1 MCSVPHLHTAALRAG
16 EGQEV
21 GAKTEMKGPVKEEQ
35 TKDLHDCSQAGL
47 HTCLKQ
53 SNSGCCQREPTK
65 GLFTDVPS
73 LFTAQINRRGA
84 HSSYLIKAA
93 KKNPTKTPKPRRVQ
107 SDSCFK
113 RVPSQQLLLSFLLLC
128 GLVEE
133 AQRSWYPLDQ
143 AP

>member
-16 EGQEV
+16 ERQEA

-35 TKDLHDCSQAGL
+35 TKDPHDCSQAGL
-47 HTCLKQ
+47 HTHSLN
-53 SNSGCCQREPTK
+53 NSGCRLREPTK

-93 KKNPTKTPKPRRVQ
+93 KNNPPETQ
-107 SDSCFK
+107 EGS
-113 RVPSQQLLLSFLLLC
+113 
-128 GLVEE
+128 E
-133 AQRSWYPLDQ
+133 
-143 AP
+143 